1 MRAGWACG
9 GGMARAFCWPW
20 VCACAARVRTY
31 MCTCT
36 LCCTVRVS
44 VQSSSVPVRA
54 RDRQAGPRVRIIPVN
69 VDSTRILHST
79 TLYMYSHGTQLQGIR
94 SYYGAIQH
102 MHTGTT
108 HAPWGKLDS
117 DPWPQPCSA
126 LQLHAVR
133 DRVVA
138 AVLHQR
144 HVLRIRMQATLT
156 GTVRTQVNDTRT

>member
-1 MRAGWACG
+1 M
-9 GGMARAFCWPW
+9 
-20 VCACAARVRTY
+20 
-31 MCTCT
+31 
-36 LCCTVRVS
+36 
-44 VQSSSVPVRA
+44 
-54 RDRQAGPRVRIIPVN
+54 
-69 VDSTRILHST
+69 
-79 TLYMYSHGTQLQGIR
+79 QLEAHV
-94 SYYGAIQH
+94 YAY
-102 MHTGTT
+102 TGTT

-117 DPWPQPCSA
+117 DPQPCSA